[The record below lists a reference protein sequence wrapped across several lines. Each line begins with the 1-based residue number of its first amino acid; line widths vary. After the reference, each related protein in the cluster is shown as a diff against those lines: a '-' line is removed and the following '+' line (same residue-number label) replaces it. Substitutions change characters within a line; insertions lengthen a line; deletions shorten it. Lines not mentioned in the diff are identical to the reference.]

1 MPNKPKLADYRLS
14 TEIERMTD
22 PRKVLEEQIL
32 DIKVELSL
40 QEVLRIAK
48 KEFHD
53 LVIDETRKHET
64 YKHKRGDDG

>member
-1 MPNKPKLADYRLS
+1 MKKVM
-14 TEIERMTD
+14 EER
-22 PRKVLEEQIL
+22 IL
-32 DIKVELSL
+32 DCRVEFTL
-40 QEVLRIAK
+40 QAFLGIAK